1 MSVIKVSNG
10 TCIRRLS
17 WKSLKASR
25 TRNVIAVLA
34 IALTTVLF
42 TSLFTIALSINEGFQ
57 QSNFRQAGGW
67 SHGAFKYLTEEQFYE
82 LRDDPL
88 IKEWGLRR
96 FLGMPT
102 DIPFN
107 KSHVEIGYSDAKQ
120 AHWMFCVPVEGR
132 LPQENTNEAATDLRV
147 LELLGVEPE
156 LGNAFTMTFY
166 VDGHETTQ
174 TFTLCGWWEY
184 DEAIV
189 ANHVLV
195 PESRV
200 NAVLEEVGVTPG
212 QAEDGMT
219 GRWNMDV
226 MLKSGARRIGQDL
239 DKILASHGYQ
249 SEGLKLGDNFIR
261 TGINWGYTGAQLSEN
276 LDPAT
281 ALAIGTMVLLIIF
294 TGYLIIYNVFQISV
308 TNDIRFYGLLKTI
321 GTTPRQLRR
330 IIRQQA
336 LMLCVV
342 GIPLGLVFGW
352 IIGAKLTPVIVAQF
366 NGIYSMVSVSPV
378 IFVGA
383 AVFALFTVLLSCARP
398 GRIAA
403 RVSPIEAVRYTERK
417 AGGKSVKRTGRGVS
431 VFSMAKSN
439 LGRSR
444 SKTVVTVLS
453 LSLSVVLLTMTVTFT
468 NGFDME
474 KYISNFVCT
483 DFIVADAGQ
492 FQTGGESYNR
502 DMALPQSLVEDISAQ
517 GGITEGGRVY
527 GKTSAVE
534 EFVTED
540 YYRSVQSAWN
550 TQEQLDSMIHFM
562 DRNEE
567 GLLADRAQLYGME
580 PFTLDH
586 LAVLDGDLSKLYEPG
601 GRYVAAVYSDDD
613 YGEPQ
618 MDSHWARLGDI
629 ITLRYVEEYE
639 YYDPDTG
646 EVYPKDMDLSEVN
659 WVARAV
665 KYRDLS
671 YEVAALVTVPY
682 ALSYRYYGADEFIL
696 NDQTF
701 IRDTGTDCV
710 MYYAFDTTDEANGP
724 MEAFLGDYTENVNP
738 QFDYESKATYA
749 AEFESFRSMFLLLGG
764 VLSFIVGL
772 VGVLNFFNAILTGI
786 IARKREF
793 AVLQS
798 IGMTGRQ
805 LKKMLVYEGLL
816 YALGSVV
823 FALVLT
829 VALSP
834 ALSRV
839 LESMFWFF
847 TYHLT
852 ISPILVLTPIFML
865 LGCLVP
871 LGVYRSVARSTIVER
886 LRDAES

>member
-1 MSVIKVSNG
+1 MIKVSNG

-25 TRNVIAVLA
+25 TRNIIAVLA

-57 QSNFRQAGGW
+57 QSNFRQVGGY
-67 SHGAFKYLTEEQFYE
+67 SHGGFKYLTEEQFYE

-96 FLGMPT
+96 FCGMPT

-107 KSHVEIGYSDAKQ
+107 KSHVEVGYSDAKQ
-120 AHWMFCVPVEGR
+120 AHWMYCDPVEGR
-132 LPQENTNEAATDLRV
+132 LPEEDTNEAATDLRV

-156 LGNAFTMTFY
+156 LGNEFTMTFY

-219 GRWNMDV
+219 GSWNMDV
-226 MLKSGARRIGQDL
+226 MLKSGARRIAQDL
-239 DKILASHGYQ
+239 DQILAGHGYQ
-249 SEGLKLGDNFIR
+249 SESLELGDNFIR

-281 ALAIGTMVLLIIF
+281 VLAIAAMLVLIIF

-330 IIRQQA
+330 IIRHQA
-336 LMLCVV
+336 LMLCVL
-342 GIPLGLVFGW
+342 GIPLGLMLGW
-352 IIGAKLTPVIVAQF
+352 IIGAKLTPVIVARL
-366 NGIYSMVSVSPV
+366 NGIYSTVSVSPV

-403 RVSPIEAVRYTERK
+403 SVSPIEAVRYTERK
-417 AGGKSVKRTGRGVS
+417 AGGKAVKKSGKGVS
-431 VFSMAKSN
+431 VFSMAAAN

-444 SKTVVTVLS
+444 GKTVVTVLS

-468 NGFDME
+468 GGFDME

-502 DMALPQSLVEDISAQ
+502 DMALPQSLMEDISAQ

-540 YYRSVQSAWN
+540 YYRSVQSKWN

-580 PFTLDH
+580 PFALDH
-586 LAVLDGDLSKLYEPG
+586 LRVLDGDLSKLYEPG

-613 YGEPQ
+613 YGVPE

-629 ITLRYVEEYE
+629 ITLRYVEAYE

-646 EVYPKDMDLSEVN
+646 EVYPEDMDLSQVN

-665 KYRDLS
+665 EYRDLS
-671 YEVAALVTVPY
+671 YEVAALVTVPH

-724 MEAFLGDYTENVNP
+724 MEAFLADYTENVDP

-749 AEFESFRSMFLLLGG
+749 AEFESFRAMFSLLGG

-786 IARKREF
+786 IARRREF

-798 IGMTGRQ
+798 IGMTGSQ
-805 LKKMLVYEGLL
+805 LKKMLVCEGLL
-816 YALGSVV
+816 YTLGSVI
-823 FALVLT
+823 FALLLT
-829 VALSP
+829 VLLSP
-834 ALSRV
+834 VLSGA

-847 TYHLT
+847 TYHFT

-871 LGVYRSVARSTIVER
+871 LGVYRTVARATIVER